1 MNNLLAT
8 MDANAYTTPF
18 QFTKSLRRDVYPAID
33 PQNPDLNAAGKVVL
47 ITGAGG
53 GIGGV
58 RCHKPVL
65 PTS

>member
-1 MNNLLAT
+1 